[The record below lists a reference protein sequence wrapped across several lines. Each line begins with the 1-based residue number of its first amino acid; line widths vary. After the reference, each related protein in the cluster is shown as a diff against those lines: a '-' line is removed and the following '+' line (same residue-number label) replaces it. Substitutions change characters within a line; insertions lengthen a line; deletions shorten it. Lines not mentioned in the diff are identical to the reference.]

1 MHVRIL
7 HTQKAKGRYM
17 SETKQSLQTRYIFV
31 TGGVLSSLGKGITSS
46 SVATLLKHAG
56 LNVGILKIDPY
67 INVDPGTMS
76 PFEHGEVFV
85 TYDGAETD
93 LDIGHYE
100 RFLDT
105 NFSSKHNFTTGQVYL
120 SVIERERRG
129 GYLGKTI
136 QVIPHIVDEI
146 KHRIR
151 LAGEGKEFLVVEL
164 GGTVGDIE
172 GLPFLEAIREIKH
185 ELGLE
190 YVINIHVTLIPL
202 IKAAGELKTKPTQ
215 HSVQEL
221 RRIGITPQIII
232 ARSEKPLNKEL
243 KKKLSMSCDID
254 YDSVIVAED
263 APTIYQVPLN
273 FLKEEILIPIARR
286 FNLPK
291 IEPKMDEWNR
301 LIKQILAPKDE
312 VTIAFVG
319 KYLGLKESYKSLIE
333 ALTHAG
339 AHLDTKVNIKWCD
352 SEEIESS
359 GVGSLEYVDGI
370 LVAGGFGERGV
381 KGKME
386 AIRFAREHKI
396 PFLGICLGMQ
406 LAMIEFA
413 RNVLGIAQANSIEFD
428 ANTSEPV
435 IYLIED
441 FIDQHGNK
449 QIRTHTSPMGG
460 TMRLGEYEC
469 DLKEGSKIRAA
480 YKGKAKIKERHRHRY
495 EVNPKYRERI
505 EQSGLIIS
513 GESHALIEVLEL
525 ADHPWFIGVQFHPEF
540 TSRLQNPNP
549 VILTFVQKSLELKS
563 VDRKG

>member
-1 MHVRIL
+1 MP
-7 HTQKAKGRYM
+7 QKKNP
-17 SETKQSLQTRYIFV
+17 ETKYIFV

-46 SVATLLKHAG
+46 SIATLLKHAG
-56 LNVGILKIDPY
+56 FNVGILKIDPY

-85 TYDGAETD
+85 TFDGAETD

-172 GLPFLEAIREIKH
+172 GLPFLEAMREMKH

-190 YVINIHVTLIPL
+190 RVISLHVTLIPL

-232 ARSEKPLNKEL
+232 ARSEKQLPKEL
-243 KKKLSMSCDID
+243 KKKLSLGCDVD
-254 YDSVIVAED
+254 YDSVVVAED

-273 FLKEEILIPIARR
+273 FLKEDILTPIARR
-286 FNLPK
+286 FNMPK

-301 LIKQILAPKDE
+301 LVKQILAPKDE

-319 KYLGLKESYKSLIE
+319 KYLSLKESYKSLIE

-339 AHLDTKVNIKWCD
+339 ANLDTKVNIKWCD
-352 SEEIESS
+352 SEEIESI
-359 GVGSLEYVDGI
+359 GIESLRDVDGI

-386 AIRFAREHKI
+386 AIRFARENKI

-413 RNVLGIAQANSIEFD
+413 RNVLGIENANSMEFD
-428 ANTSEPV
+428 PQTSEPV

-449 QIRTHTSPMGG
+449 QVRTHTSPMGG

-469 DLKEGSKIRAA
+469 ELKKGSKTQAA
-480 YKGKAKIKERHRHRY
+480 YNGAKLIKERHRHRY
-495 EVNPKYRERI
+495 EANPKYREQI
-505 EQSGLIIS
+505 EKAGLIVS
-513 GESHALIEVLEL
+513 GESNGLIETLEL

-549 VILTFVQKSLELKS
+549 VILAFIQKSLELKK
-563 VDRKG
+563 VEREG